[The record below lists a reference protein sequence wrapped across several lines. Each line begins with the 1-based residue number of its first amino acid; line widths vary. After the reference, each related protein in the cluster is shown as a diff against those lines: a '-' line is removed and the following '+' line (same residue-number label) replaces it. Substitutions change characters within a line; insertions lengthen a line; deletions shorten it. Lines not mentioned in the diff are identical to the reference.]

1 MTSLATRM
9 SRTLRRLGRLRF
21 QRSYDAAGGGG
32 RWPMA
37 AHMRAPVSQAHA
49 AARMVGA
56 RIGYLVENS
65 PALRAIENAYTS
77 NLAGDGPS
85 LHHPDAEIVAA
96 WNLFWHSADAEG
108 MSDMAGLLRRAVQS
122 WVRVGEAFFILDTE
136 DNGRLAL
143 RLVSPEQID
152 RDRNEDLGDSGM
164 IVQGVEI
171 DGFGRRVAYWVLP
184 TPPDGPFPMVGPS
197 ARIPAADVVHI
208 YDPRHPGQVR
218 GVSPLTSIATRAVEL
233 DQLEDAILTKA
244 RVTALFAG
252 FVRDP
257 SGDAGFSR
265 GNEESLS
272 LEPGVIRVI
281 PADSEVTFTPH
292 GDASAQPELA
302 RYMMRTLAAGAGV
315 PYELVSGDL
324 SQVNFSSARLG
335 LMEFRRRIKGLQK
348 GLIEHQALRPI
359 FRRWALQET
368 LAGRLTLDPDQLPE
382 PVFMWPGWEAID
394 PKGEVE
400 ADIAAIGAHLKS
412 RSEVIAARG
421 RDPEEVQNE
430 IKKDAATAPS
440 APVPKEIA
448 HA

>member
-1 MTSLATRM
+1 MTSFTTRLK
-9 SRTLRRLGRLRF
+9 RALRKIGHARF
-21 QRSYDAAGGGG
+21 RRSYDAAGGSG
-32 RWPMA
+32 RWPTS
-37 AHMRAPVSQAHA
+37 AHLRAPASQAHA
-49 AARMVGA
+49 AARLVSA

-65 PALRAIENAYTS
+65 PALRAVENAYTS

-85 LHHPDAEIVAA
+85 LHHPDTAIVAG
-96 WNLFWHSADAEG
+96 WNRFWHLADAEG
-108 MSDMAGLLRRAVQS
+108 VSDLAGLLRRAVQS
-122 WVRVGEAFFILDTE
+122 WVRTGEAFFILDTT
-136 DNGRLAL
+136 DVGALAL

-152 RDRNEDLGDSGM
+152 RDRNEDLGDGGM
-164 IVQGVEI
+164 IVQGIEI
-171 DGFGRRVAYWVLP
+171 DAFGRRVAYWVLP
-184 TPPDGPFPMVGPS
+184 TPPDGPFPMAGPS
-197 ARIPAADVVHI
+197 ARIPAVDVVHI
-208 YDPRHPGQVR
+208 YDPRHPGQMR

-265 GNEESLS
+265 GSEESLS

-324 SQVNFSSARLG
+324 SQVNYSSARLG
-335 LMEFRRRIKGLQK
+335 LMEFRRRMKALQK
-348 GLIEHQALRPI
+348 SLLEHQALRPI
-359 FRRWALQET
+359 FRRWALQEI
-368 LAGRLTLDPDQLPE
+368 LAGRLEADPEKLPE
-382 PVFMWPGWEAID
+382 PVFMWPGWD
-394 PKGEVE
+394 PINPKDEVE
-400 ADIAAIGAHLKS
+400 ADIAAIGARLKS

-421 RDPEEVQNE
+421 RDPEEVRSE
-430 IKKDAATAPS
+430 IDNDPPS
-440 APVPKEIA
+440 MSPALPQTEQA